1 LGISDGRIKDS
12 QLTSSSPFDNDFE
25 TYGPQRAR
33 LNMTS
38 WPPGYR
44 SAPDKAASGWFKVEI
59 GHIIVI
65 TGIATQGY
73 GDIFVSEW
81 LTIYMLLYSQGDDYS
96 FFRETNGEMQV
107 RSVFI

>member
-1 LGISDGRIKDS
+1 
-12 QLTSSSPFDNDFE
+12 
-25 TYGPQRAR
+25 
-33 LNMTS
+33 MTS

-96 FFRETNGEMQV
+96 FFRETNGEIQV
-107 RSVFI
+107 RSVLFSNNVTTSSGLNTVREAENSRALANLAS